1 MIVAPQY
8 NFFLRPSRAGRC
20 FTLCLIV
27 LVLILSWSLQMQ
39 IWTKLVCT
47 VSALFVLARESMHWH
62 SATES
67 ATERVLTYHPV
78 TQTWCLIDRHGSRT
92 LVACS
97 KQFVLRRLV
106 ILQFKAPLG
115 LVQRIY
121 IPSDSVTAEEHHQ
134 LRRLVL
140 SIFTGRA

>member
-1 MIVAPQY
+1 
-8 NFFLRPSRAGRC
+8 
-20 FTLCLIV
+20 
-27 LVLILSWSLQMQ
+27 
-39 IWTKLVCT
+39 
-47 VSALFVLARESMHWH
+47 MHWH

-67 ATERVLTYHPV
+67 ATERVLTYHPG
-78 TQTWCLIDRHGSRT
+78 TQTWCLTDRHGSHT

-106 ILQFKAPLG
+106 VLQFEAPFG

-121 IPSDSVTAEEHHQ
+121 VPSDSVTAEEHHQ

-140 SIFTGRA
+140 SIFAGRV